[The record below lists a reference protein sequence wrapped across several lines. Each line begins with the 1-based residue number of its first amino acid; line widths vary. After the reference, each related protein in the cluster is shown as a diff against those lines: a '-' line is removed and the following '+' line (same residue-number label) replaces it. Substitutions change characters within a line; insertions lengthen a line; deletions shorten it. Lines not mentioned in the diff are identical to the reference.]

1 VSLGSGLGGSY
12 GERHGR
18 AFGGWL
24 ILFAIGYAVL
34 HHGGTIFA
42 DVGDV
47 DDTQTRWADWIDL
60 LTPYV
65 VTGTAAGAL
74 RGAGASRGTWT
85 LFWFATV
92 MYTQGHGIHLAANSV
107 NNAVAG
113 HNEPAYLW
121 DEHVG
126 HYLWY
131 VGFYLLVVALALAL
145 ADRRPRGGLGA
156 QLLALLV
163 GFTSFTNAV
172 EGQTPW
178 LGIGASVVFVAWGLL
193 TRDGMGRLLL
203 TAYGF
208 AGLLFLGYGAWQG
221 GFPEFSQLGWI

>member
-1 VSLGSGLGGSY
+1 VNPTGRSY
-12 GERHGR
+12 AEHHGR

-24 ILFAIGYAVL
+24 VVFALGYVLL
-34 HHGGTIFA
+34 HHAGTILA
-42 DVGDV
+42 GAGDVGD
-47 DDTQTRWADWIDL
+47 TRTRWADWVDL

-65 VTGTAAGAL
+65 VTGAAAGAL
-74 RGAGASRGTWT
+74 RGGGASRGTWR

-92 MYTQGHGIHLAANSV
+92 VYTQGQGIHLAANSI

-113 HNEPAYLW
+113 HGEPAYLW

-131 VGFYLLVVALALAL
+131 GGFSLVVVALAVAL
-145 ADRRPRGGLGA
+145 ADRRPRGGIGA
-156 QLLALLV
+156 HLLALLV
-163 GFTSFTNAV
+163 GFTTFTNSV

-178 LGIGASVVFVAWGLL
+178 LGIGASVVFAGWGLL

-203 TAYGF
+203 TAYAF
-208 AGLLFLGYGAWQG
+208 AGLLFLGCGVWQG
-221 GFPEFSQLGWI
+221 GFPEFSELGWI